1 MPQPPPR
8 PRSRAA
14 RSLCAAALVLALASC
29 ANLEFTRT
37 SPEAG
42 TFRSTGFALT
52 ILSVDL
58 PKEALQ
64 IARENA
70 SDAGQPNMVVHEA
83 RVVPQL
89 GYMDWLLEI
98 LGLRWAVVSGT
109 WGFPPEPGASEPAD
123 EPAVEPDVAPAAEPV
138 AQPPAAPTTAA
149 QP

>member
-1 MPQPPPR
+1 MPLLPS
-8 PRSRAA
+8 RSRVLAA
-14 RSLCAAALVLALASC
+14 RAVLAAALALVPASC

-83 RVVPQL
+83 RVIPQL

-109 WGFPPEPGASEPAD
+109 WGFPPEPGEARPPAPSATA
-123 EPAVEPDVAPAAEPV
+123 EAPATPL
-138 AQPPAAPTTAA
+138 P
-149 QP
+149 